1 VASAYDWLPLG
12 AMRMFEAGPSHL
24 SFAVATQAA
33 NVTHATVSQQI
44 KTLEAYAQA
53 PLFRRT
59 GRGWRSPRRAS
70 SYFCRSARN
79 WIDLVGSGFELRI
92 VTRVLLQCSKI
103 RITYS
108 ELNQC
113 RHFHQNKEGA

>member
-12 AMRMFEAGPSHL
+12 AMRMFEAVPSHL

-59 GRGWRSPRRAS
+59 GRRVEITAEG
-70 SYFCRSARN
+70 
-79 WIDLVGSGFELRI
+79 LEL
-92 VTRVLLQCSKI
+92 LLSE
-103 RITYS
+103 RS
-108 ELNQC
+108 ELG
-113 RHFHQNKEGA
+113 RLSRKRI